1 MWYSTCFRNKN
12 SIDQT
17 HSWYNFIAAQLN
29 FAVAFKVKYYID
41 YLLENP
47 PIEKRRHFLLSNYG
61 SALGLVRLIVRNL
74 ITHPH
79 SLNCYPD

>member
-1 MWYSTCFRNKN
+1 MVGKGFTYSDILIMPTYMR
-12 SIDQT
+12 
-17 HSWYNFIAAQLN
+17 
-29 FAVAFKVKYYID
+29 KYYID

-74 ITHPH
+74 RTPPH